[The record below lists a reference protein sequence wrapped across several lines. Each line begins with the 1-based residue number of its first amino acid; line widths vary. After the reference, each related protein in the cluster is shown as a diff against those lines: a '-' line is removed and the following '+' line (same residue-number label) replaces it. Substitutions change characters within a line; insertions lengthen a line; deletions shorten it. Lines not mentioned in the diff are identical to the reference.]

1 MALCMA
7 QTTFSAKEAKNNFG
21 RLLDEARLAPIMI
34 EKNGK
39 KVAVLMS
46 VEEYEE
52 EFASAQFWKAIE
64 TSRKSGRVSSK
75 KIEKSLGL

>member
-1 MALCMA
+1 MA
-7 QTTFSAKEAKNNFG
+7 QTIFSAKEAKNNFG
-21 RLLDEARLAPIMI
+21 RLLDEARIAPVTI

-52 EFASAQFWKAIE
+52 ESASAEFWKGIE
-64 TSRKSGRVSSK
+64 KSRKSGKISGQT
-75 KIEKSLGL
+75 IEKSLGL

>member
-1 MALCMA
+1 MA

-21 RLLDEARLAPIMI
+21 RLLDEARISPVTI

-39 KVAVLMS
+39 KVAILMS

-52 EFASAQFWKAIE
+52 ESASAEFWKGIE
-64 TSRKSGRVSSK
+64 KSRKSGKVSSK
-75 KIEKSLGL
+75 AIAKSLGL

>member
-1 MALCMA
+1 MA

-21 RLLDEARLAPIMI
+21 RLLDEARLAPITI

-52 EFASAQFWKAIE
+52 EFASAQFWKEIE